1 MALRASSGELKIS
14 EQPQFVAAQPSTSR
28 NRPRQTKTGRK
39 VAVLSLRDAA
49 GGFQASAVSSG
60 LLKGRLTITCGNGS
74 YHGFVLTALLR
85 NDPLTPSWGTLFHGQ
100 CESACLRFSI
110 LWLQAI
116 FNARSKPA
124 GFDTSCLS
132 QNSEYFVA
140 ILSQP
145 SSII

>member
-1 MALRASSGELKIS
+1 MALRASSGEVKIS

-49 GGFQASAVSSG
+49 GGFQASTVSSG
-60 LLKGRLTITCGNGS
+60 LLKGRLTITYGNGS

-85 NDPLTPSWGTLFHGQ
+85 NDSLTPSWGTLFHGQ
-100 CESACLRFSI
+100 CESARLRFSI
-110 LWLQAI
+110 LRLQAI

-124 GFDTSCLS
+124 GFDTSCCHRTVS
-132 QNSEYFVA
+132 
-140 ILSQP
+140 ILLLFYHSP
-145 SSII
+145 AP